1 MIKHKELQAWID
13 EVADLCQPDNIVWI
27 NGSEEQNQQLLDE
40 MVENGMAIELNQE
53 KRPGCYLFRSDP
65 SMLLELK
72 SAHTLQQKKK
82 KMPVRLTTGSIR

>member
-27 NGSEEQNQQLLDE
+27 NGSEEQNHKLLDE

-65 SMLLELK
+65 SDVARVEERTYI
-72 SAHTLQQKKK
+72 ATKK
-82 KMPVRLTTGSIR
+82 RRRCRSD